1 MSDEARSASEGRTG
15 DGGNLDE
22 LAADVDATLGKAV
35 RTVEFGRRGFTIAV
49 FVFLLLIGFVLPW
62 VDGRPGWQALLGDAG
77 AIPQLFA
84 ATSTGF
90 GVLASTLALATRRW
104 WLTWVCATGGWFAF
118 VDGIL
123 AVWSQQSS
131 GVSGVPG
138 AGPGIGLV
146 IACVAMG
153 VLGFQWMKLAWSRH

>member
-1 MSDEARSASEGRTG
+1 VSDESGSKRPENG
-15 DGGNLDE
+15 DDLDR
-22 LAADVDATLGKAV
+22 LVADVDATLGRTV

-49 FVFLLLIGFVLPW
+49 FVFVLLVGFVLPW
-62 VDGRPGWQALLGDAG
+62 VDGHPGWRALLGEAG

-84 ATSTGF
+84 ATSSGF
-90 GVLASTLALATRRW
+90 GVLASAIALATRRW
-104 WLTWVCATGGWFAF
+104 WLTWVCAVGGWFAF

-131 GVSGVPG
+131 GVSGVAG

-146 IACVAMG
+146 IAAVAMA
-153 VLGFQWMKLAWSRH
+153 VLAFQWMKLAWSRH